1 MRKFATQIRPM
12 SSLEHRVQEALNKIR
27 PYLEADGG
35 DISLVEITPENLVK
49 VELHGTCVG
58 CSMSMMTMKA
68 GVEQSVKSVAP
79 EITGVV
85 AINSELTI

>member
-1 MRKFATQIRPM
+1 MTN
-12 SSLEHRVQEALNKIR
+12 SLKTRVTEALDKIR

-35 DISLVEITPENLVK
+35 DISLVEITKDNVVK

-68 GVEQSVKSVAP
+68 GVEQSIKSAAP
-79 EITGVV
+79 EITNVV
-85 AINSELTI
+85 AINPELTP